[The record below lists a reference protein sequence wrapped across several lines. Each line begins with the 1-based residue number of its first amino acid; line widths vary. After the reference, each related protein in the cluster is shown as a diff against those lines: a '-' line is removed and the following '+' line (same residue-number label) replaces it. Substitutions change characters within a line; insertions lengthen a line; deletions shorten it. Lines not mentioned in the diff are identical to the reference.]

1 MVPTTVCKICCNI
14 LRNCHCLVQKAVGN
28 EFVSLDELMKK
39 VAEEMKAGNLDAVS
53 LTVGNQRR
61 MILEAVAF
69 GTFLRDVEGNIGSH
83 YQSLLTATSGRGP
96 DSQPPG
102 LTGAL

>member
-1 MVPTTVCKICCNI
+1 M
-14 LRNCHCLVQKAVGN
+14 GS
-28 EFVSLDELMKK
+28 EFISLDELMKQ
-39 VAEEMKAGNLDAVS
+39 VAKEMQAGSIDSVS

-69 GTFLRDVEGNIGSH
+69 GTFLRDVEGNIDSS
-83 YQSLLTATSGRGP
+83 YSLLTATAPGGGGA
-96 DSQPPG
+96 DGQPPG